1 MIPGLIPTSNSDWT
15 NPPAGLDSGPRL
27 LISYK
32 AKGLTSLKSSRL
44 TLVPPEISVNPIPT
58 STLASRVN
66 FVNILSW
73 NAHSLNSN
81 VKQLFIK
88 NLPQDIICIQETWD
102 NNRDCFNPLA
112 GCTNSTLAQDHERG
126 GGSLILLKKKP

>member
-27 LISYK
+27 LSPYK
-32 AKGLTSLKSSRL
+32 AKGLTSIKPSRL

-58 STLASRVN
+58 SSLASRVN

-88 NLPQDIICIQETWD
+88 NLPQDMICIQET
-102 NNRDCFNPLA
+102 
-112 GCTNSTLAQDHERG
+112 
-126 GGSLILLKKKP
+126 